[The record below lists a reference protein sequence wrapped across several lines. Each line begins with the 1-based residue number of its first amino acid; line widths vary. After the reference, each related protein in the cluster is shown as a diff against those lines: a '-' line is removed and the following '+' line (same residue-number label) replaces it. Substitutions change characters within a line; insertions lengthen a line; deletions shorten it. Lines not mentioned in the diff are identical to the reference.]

1 MTTKTETDTE
11 LSDAA
16 SAESKQPSWVL
27 LTDGQLAERL
37 QVSIQTVRRMWFRKE
52 LPAPIKVGFVN
63 RWRESDIDQWVAD
76 LKPNELYED
85 GKERRLQ

>member
-1 MTTKTETDTE
+1 MTTETIKTEVPTTE
-11 LSDAA
+11 DEQS
-16 SAESKQPSWVL
+16 EWVM

-37 QVSIQTVRRMWFRKE
+37 QISIQTVRRMWFRKE

-63 RWRESDIDQWVAD
+63 RWRKADIDKWVAD